1 MQKRR
6 KWTTYK
12 IQFVCENAGKMTAQ
26 EMGEKINR
34 TRQAIPSQA
43 NRWGLS
49 ILVKPAVDHDIYLC
63 HELYKEG
70 LTIPVIA
77 EKMEL
82 SRRVVSNIVFFRM
95 LLI

>member
-6 KWTTYK
+6 KWTQSE

-26 EMGEKINR
+26 EMAEKLNR
-34 TRQAIPSQA
+34 SRQAICSQA

-49 ILVKPAVDHDIYLC
+49 VQVQTAEDHDIYLC
-63 HELYKEG
+63 RELYKEG

-82 SRRVVSNIVFFRM
+82 SLRAVSNIVYSGCY
-95 LLI
+95 